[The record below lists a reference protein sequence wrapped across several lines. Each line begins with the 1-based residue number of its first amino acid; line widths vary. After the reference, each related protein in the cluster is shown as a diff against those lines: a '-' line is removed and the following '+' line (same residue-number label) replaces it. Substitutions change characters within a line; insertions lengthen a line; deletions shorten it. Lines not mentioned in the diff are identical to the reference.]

1 MKSYCMK
8 EAAKL
13 MDIQPYD
20 ENDLNKSK
28 YTLLVDWLISCG
40 FVYYG
45 KHMLSNSNRNV
56 YILRDEF
63 KSLYPNEAKMY
74 FEEKWVEGKY
84 YQLRITEEGIE
95 NLFSFVIK
103 ILEEELFK

>member
-1 MKSYCMK
+1 MKSYCIR

-20 ENDLNKSK
+20 ESDSNKSK
-28 YTLLVDWLISCG
+28 YSLLVDWLLSCG

-45 KHMLSNSNRNV
+45 KHMLSNSNRDV
-56 YILRDEF
+56 YILSDTF
-63 KSLYPNEAKMY
+63 KKAYPNEAKIY
-74 FEEKWVEGKY
+74 FEERWVKGKY
-84 YQLRITEEGIE
+84 YQLRITEEGVN
-95 NLFSFVIK
+95 NLFRFVLK